1 MIDRAR
7 FEILPFGKG
16 EQEAQELPEL
26 VWLTVTASPTHTLDD
41 TVDVASRLRGL
52 GHSVTPHL
60 AARMVRSRQHLDGA
74 TGGALGSGRR

>member
-1 MIDRAR
+1 MNDRAR

-52 GHSVTPHL
+52 GHP
-60 AARMVRSRQHLDGA
+60 
-74 TGGALGSGRR
+74 